1 MRAHELARVLLQGL
15 DIEVNFT
22 YHDASYGETFEVV
35 EEVKHVPAQKRK
47 IYMDTVEQPEMIVLS

>member
-1 MRAHELARVLLQGL
+1 MKAHELARVLLQGL

-35 EEVKHVPAQKRK
+35 EEVTHMPARTRK
-47 IYMDTVEQPEMIVLS
+47 VYMDTVEEPEMIVLS